1 MEALDGK
8 ILQALSLDSSPAIAE
23 LAAELGVPASTLH
36 QRVKR
41 LEAKGLIS
49 GYRAVIDQRKAG
61 LKLHALVSLTPI
73 DPARPDDVP
82 EVMAG
87 IAEVESCWSVAGHES
102 YVIKVAV
109 SEPEE
114 LEALLAKVRALA
126 NVSST
131 STVIFVH
138 TFRIPA
144 GSHSRAKGDQ

>member
-23 LAAELGVPASTLH
+23 LAAELGIPASTLH

-49 GYRAVIDQRKAG
+49 GYRAVIDQRQAG

-114 LEALLAKVRALA
+114 LEALLARIRALA

-131 STVIFVH
+131 STVILSTPFEY
-138 TFRIPA
+138 RQAAIPEP
-144 GSHSRAKGDQ
+144 REDQ